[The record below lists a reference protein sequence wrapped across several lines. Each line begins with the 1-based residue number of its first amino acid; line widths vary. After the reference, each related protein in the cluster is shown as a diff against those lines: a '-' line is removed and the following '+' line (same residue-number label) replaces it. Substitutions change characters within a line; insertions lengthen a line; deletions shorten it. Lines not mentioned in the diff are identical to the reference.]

1 MTDSNSMKFAYRENK
16 ELEQNRF
23 EFQLV
28 LIITISRFTRPNH
41 KQMQTKHAIRKL
53 RYKNY
58 ISQLDVCIQIYNTGY
73 SLCHQFSHVKKLQ
86 AQQFSRLNWIDR

>member
-53 RYKNY
+53 RYKNF
-58 ISQLDVCIQIYNTGY
+58 ISLLDVCIQYNLG
-73 SLCHQFSHVKKLQ
+73 HRFSHVKKLQ
-86 AQQFSRLNWIDR
+86 AQKFSRLNWIDR